1 MFLQCIA
8 LRDCKIWYENG
19 YTVNGNYTIYPN
31 GETPVEVSI
40 YKSLLV
46 SVIHCYIYIQVY
58 CDMEGINCDGE
69 GGWTR
74 VTYLNMTEPNA
85 TCPAG
90 LILQEY
96 DNIDHPLCGRD
107 DKVGCNSASFSST
120 GLMYSK
126 VCGQVRGYHYNNP
139 DAFTSIGV
147 GIDSYYVDG
156 VSITYGTNPRK
167 HIWTYAVG
175 ISEQRNDSSAC
186 PCNSDYNGSRVPA
199 STFIGS
205 HYYCESGKT
214 KSDKPHILYADDPL
228 WDGQQCNGREGPC
241 CPANSTMPWFYQSLD
256 THTNDDIELRVC
268 ASALLDNEEI
278 PLDII
283 ELYIK

>member
-1 MFLQCIA
+1 M
-8 LRDCKIWYENG
+8 
-19 YTVNGNYTIYPN
+19 
-31 GETPVEVSI
+31 
-40 YKSLLV
+40 
-46 SVIHCYIYIQVY
+46 QVY

-74 VTYLNMTEPNA
+74 VAYLNMTEPNA

-90 LILQEY
+90 LILRQY
-96 DNIDHPLCGRD
+96 NNTGHPLCSRLIRA
-107 DKVGCNSASFSST
+107 GCNSANFSST

-126 VCGQVRGYHYNNP
+126 VCGQVRGYQYHTP
-139 DAFTSIGV
+139 DAFLSLGF

-167 HIWTYAVG
+167 HIWTYAAGAVENRTT
-175 ISEQRNDSSAC
+175 INIC
-186 PCNSDYNGSRVPA
+186 PCNTGYNGNKDPA

-205 HYYCESGKT
+205 HYYCESGNPT
-214 KSDKPHILYADDPL
+214 LRSSRILYANDPL
-228 WDGQQCNGREGPC
+228 WDGEQCNGPEGPC
-241 CPANSTMPWFYQSLD
+241 CPANSKMPWFYQSLD
-256 THTNDDIELRVC
+256 THTNDDIELRLC
-268 ASALLDNEEI
+268 GNYIDEDT

>member
-1 MFLQCIA
+1 
-8 LRDCKIWYENG
+8 
-19 YTVNGNYTIYPN
+19 
-31 GETPVEVSI
+31 
-40 YKSLLV
+40 
-46 SVIHCYIYIQVY
+46 
-58 CDMEGINCDGE
+58 MEGINCDGE

-74 VTYLNMTEPNA
+74 VAYLNMTEPNA

-96 DNIDHPLCGRD
+96 DNTDHPLCGRD
-107 DKVGCNSASFSST
+107 DKVGCNSAIFSST

-167 HIWTYAVG
+167 HIWTYAAG
-175 ISEQRNDSSAC
+175 RSEQRTHATAC
-186 PCNSDYNGSRVPA
+186 PCNTGYNGGSRDPS

-205 HYYCESGKT
+205 HYYCESGNHE
-214 KSDKPHILYADDPL
+214 SHRAYLLYANDPL

-241 CPANSTMPWFYQSLD
+241 CPANSTMPWFYRSLD

-268 ASALLDNEEI
+268 ASSPHDNEEV

>member
-1 MFLQCIA
+1 
-8 LRDCKIWYENG
+8 
-19 YTVNGNYTIYPN
+19 
-31 GETPVEVSI
+31 
-40 YKSLLV
+40 
-46 SVIHCYIYIQVY
+46 
-58 CDMEGINCDGE
+58 MEGINCDGE

-74 VTYLNMTEPNA
+74 VAYLNMTELNA

-96 DNIDHPLCGRD
+96 DNIDHSLCGRD

-126 VCGQVRGYHYNNP
+126 VCGQVRGYQYRYTN
-139 DAFTSIGV
+139 AFHLIGD

-156 VSITYGTNPRK
+156 MSITYGTNPRK
-167 HIWTYAVG
+167 HIWTYAAGV
-175 ISEQRNDSSAC
+175 SEQRIGASSC
-186 PCNSDYNGSRVPA
+186 PCNTGYIGGRNPA

-205 HYYCESGKT
+205 HYYCESGNPIQ
-214 KSDKPHILYADDPL
+214 DRPRILYANDSL

-268 ASALLDNEEI
+268 ASHLYDNNEV

>member
-1 MFLQCIA
+1 MFLQCTA

-19 YTVNGNYTIYPN
+19 YTLNGNYTIYPN
-31 GETPVEVSI
+31 GETPLEVSI

-46 SVIHCYIYIQVY
+46 SIIHWYIYIQVY

-74 VTYLNMTEPNA
+74 VAYLNMTEPNA

-96 DNIDHPLCGRD
+96 DNIDHPLCGSD
-107 DKVGCNSASFSST
+107 DKIGCNSAIFSST

-126 VCGQVRGYHYNNP
+126 VCGQVRGYQYHFTN
-139 DAFTSIGV
+139 AFHSLGV

-167 HIWTYAVG
+167 HIWTYAAG
-175 ISEQRNDSSAC
+175 QTEQRIGSSAC
-186 PCNSDYNGSRVPA
+186 PCNTGYISDRDPS

-205 HYYCESGKT
+205 HYFFESGNPL
-214 KSDKPHILYADDPL
+214 SDSSHILYANDTL
-228 WDGQQCNGREGPC
+228 WDGQQCNGKEGPC
-241 CPANSTMPWFYQSLD
+241 CPANSTMPWFYRSLD

-268 ASALLDNEEI
+268 TNRVPGYEEV